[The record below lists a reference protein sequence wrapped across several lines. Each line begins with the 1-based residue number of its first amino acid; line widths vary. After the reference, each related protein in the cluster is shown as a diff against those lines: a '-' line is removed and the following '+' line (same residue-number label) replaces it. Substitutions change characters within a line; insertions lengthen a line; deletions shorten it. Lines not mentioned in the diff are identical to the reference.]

1 MVERKSTKAAHS
13 KTVHGSMELTRL
25 TSSYH
30 ADEPQTAADSQELSI
45 FGITEVPHKKN
56 VITESFIDDMLKK
69 R

>member
-30 ADEPQTAADSQELSI
+30 ADEPQTAADSR
-45 FGITEVPHKKN
+45 
-56 VITESFIDDMLKK
+56 D
-69 R
+69 